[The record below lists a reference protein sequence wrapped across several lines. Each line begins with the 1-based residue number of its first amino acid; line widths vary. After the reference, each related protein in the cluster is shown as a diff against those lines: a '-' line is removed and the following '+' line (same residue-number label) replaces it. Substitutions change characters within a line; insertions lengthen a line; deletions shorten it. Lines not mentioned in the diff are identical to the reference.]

1 MNDDP
6 PDRSGQGRNSGRDG
20 QERTMTMLP
29 FTRRATLLAAATVLA
44 APRVARANNLEKA
57 KAKGELLIA
66 TELHFAPFDFTDG
79 GKQVG
84 LNSELFADVGKALG
98 VPVKFIDLP
107 WPGVLPG
114 LEAERFDLVAGPATI
129 TKARME
135 RYRFTAPIADATVAL
150 LKRANDTSITKPED
164 INGKTV
170 GSAQAT
176 AQLGQLQAFIA
187 ANKFEVQVREYQ
199 SFSEAYADLA
209 AGRIV
214 AVANSLPNIA
224 YVAQARKNVFAVVNP
239 PFGAKVYF
247 GYIGRKDEASAPLI
261 DAVDTVIDAMRT
273 DGRLAALQTKWFG
286 QSFEVP
292 ARVVEANA

>member
-1 MNDDP
+1 M
-6 PDRSGQGRNSGRDG
+6 
-20 QERTMTMLP
+20 TMTVFTP
-29 FTRRATLLAAATVLA
+29 TRRQAGIAAAALFA
-44 APRVARANNLEKA
+44 PMLAPRFAQANNLEKA
-57 KAKGELLIA
+57 RRAGELMIA
-66 TELHFAPFDFTDG
+66 TELHFAPFDFTEG
-79 GKQVG
+79 GRQVG
-84 LNSELFADVGKALG
+84 MNSELFAEVGRALNLRIR
-98 VPVKFIDLP
+98 FQDLP

-114 LEAERFDLVAGPATI
+114 LEAGRFDLVAGPATI
-129 TKARME
+129 TRARME

-150 LKRANDTSITKPED
+150 LKRANDASIQKPED
-164 INGKTV
+164 INGKIV

-176 AQLGQLQAFIA
+176 AQLTQLQNFIA
-187 ANKFEVQVREYQ
+187 ARGLNVQIREYQ
-199 SFSEAYADLA
+199 SFSETYADLA

-224 YVAQARKNVFAVVNP
+224 YVAQQRRNVFAVVNP

-247 GYIGRKDEASAPLI
+247 GYLGRKDPDTAPLLDAI
-261 DAVDTVIDAMRT
+261 DGVIDAMRT

>member
-1 MNDDP
+1 
-6 PDRSGQGRNSGRDG
+6 
-20 QERTMTMLP
+20 MTAFTP
-29 FTRRATLLAAATVLA
+29 TRRQAGLTAAAALFA
-44 APRVARANNLEKA
+44 PMLAPRFAHANNLEKA
-57 KAKGELLIA
+57 RRAGELMIA
-66 TELHFAPFDFTDG
+66 TELHFAPFDFTEG
-79 GKQVG
+79 GRQVG
-84 LNSELFADVGKALG
+84 MNSELFAEVGKALNLRIR
-98 VPVKFIDLP
+98 FQDLP

-114 LEAERFDLVAGPATI
+114 LEAGRFDLVAGPATI
-129 TKARME
+129 TRARME

-150 LKRANDTSITKPED
+150 LKRANDASIQKPED

-170 GSAQAT
+170 GCAQAT
-176 AQLGQLQAFIA
+176 AQLTQLQNFIA
-187 ANKFEVQVREYQ
+187 SKGLNVQIREYQ
-199 SFSEAYADLA
+199 SFSETYADLA

-224 YVAQARKNVFAVVNP
+224 YVAQQRRNVFAVVNP

-247 GYIGRKDEASAPLI
+247 GYLGRKDADTAPLL
-261 DAVDTVIDAMRT
+261 DAVDGVIDAMRT